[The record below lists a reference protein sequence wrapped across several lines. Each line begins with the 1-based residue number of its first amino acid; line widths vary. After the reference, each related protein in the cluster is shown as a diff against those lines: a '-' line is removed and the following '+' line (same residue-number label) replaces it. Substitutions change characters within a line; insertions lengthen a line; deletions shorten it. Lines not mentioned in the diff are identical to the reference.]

1 MDRLTFKKWF
11 EHYKPDEETTT
22 ICVDGYVQIV
32 ETQESNYGDLIAKHQ
47 KQHHYLVGDAIDRL
61 AEYENAEEQGL
72 LWKLPCKVGDYV
84 YQINRINGK
93 ITTHKV
99 AKIVLDIMGGKDF
112 AMQIFFETAGFC
124 FSSHFG
130 KIIFL
135 DKIDAI
141 KALEEYSSRKS
152 K

>member
-22 ICVDGYVQIV
+22 ICVDDYVQIV
-32 ETQESNYGDLIAKHQ
+32 EAPETNHDCIIAKP
-47 KQHHYLVGDAIDRL
+47 HHYLVGDAIDRL
-61 AEYENAEEQGL
+61 AEYEDAEEQGL

-141 KALEEYSSRKS
+141 KALEEHSSRKS
-152 K
+152 T